1 MPSLCRYIKRG
12 GAEKKNIVTLQHK
25 KENKNKK
32 IQLKR
37 NYAIFHSDTSSI
49 SFFFFLSVYLRLS
62 VRVLPLCSNQF
73 HSVQ

>member
-12 GAEKKNIVTLQHK
+12 GAEKKKHCDSTTQERK
-25 KENKNKK
+25 QKKK